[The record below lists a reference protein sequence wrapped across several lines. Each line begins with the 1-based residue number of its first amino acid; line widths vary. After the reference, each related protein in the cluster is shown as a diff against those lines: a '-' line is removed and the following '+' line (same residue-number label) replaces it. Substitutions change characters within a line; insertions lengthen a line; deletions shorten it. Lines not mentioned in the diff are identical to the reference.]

1 MRRAALLAC
10 FGLLSCGGSLP
21 SAPATDHPLSAYIE
35 VPYPPPA
42 ALAEMVPPRPDRP
55 GVVWV
60 DGEWRFHGDA
70 YVWRR
75 GGWVTPPPASR
86 FAAWRSWYRRDGRL
100 MLAPGG
106 WYDAQ
111 HRRLRPPQPLV
122 PAETPANEV
131 TSEFQTGR

>member
-1 MRRAALLAC
+1 MRLASVVAAFGLLAC
-10 FGLLSCGGSLP
+10 RGSLP
-21 SAPATDHPLSAYIE
+21 SPAATDHPLSAYIE

-42 ALAEMVPPRPDRP
+42 ALAEMVPPRPERA
-55 GVVWV
+55 GVVWI
-60 DGEWRFHGDA
+60 DGEWRFHGDS

-75 GGWVTPPPASR
+75 GGWVTPPPSSR

-106 WYDAQ
+106 WYDQ
-111 HRRLRPPQPLV
+111 RHQRLRPPAPIV